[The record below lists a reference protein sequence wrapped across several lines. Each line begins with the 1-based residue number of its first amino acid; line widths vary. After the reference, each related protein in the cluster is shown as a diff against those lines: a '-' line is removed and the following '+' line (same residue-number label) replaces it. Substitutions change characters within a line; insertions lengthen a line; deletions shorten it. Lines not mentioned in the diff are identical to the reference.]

1 MEEVAKGMTAVQRAT
16 LVTNVNNALIGELSG
31 HNCFIRGYGNEKYIA
46 CMSRETLEFYKE
58 NNFAFLEK
66 FVPSIR

>member
-46 CMSRETLEFYKE
+46 CMSREHS
-58 NNFAFLEK
+58 NFIKRTILL
-66 FVPSIR
+66 S